1 MVVLLRAVCARHP
14 RCRETRL
21 SGEARMSSPSADSG
35 GELPKTPLDP
45 NRDVAV
51 AITAT
56 NISPG
61 RNCVGVFSKL
71 ETCLNTM
78 FKKPEV

>member
-1 MVVLLRAVCARHP
+1 MVVLLKAVCARHP

-21 SGEARMSSPSADSG
+21 SGEARRSSPSTDSG
-35 GELPKTPLDP
+35 EAALPKTPLDP
-45 NRDVAV
+45 NRDAAV
-51 AITAT
+51 AII

-71 ETCLNTM
+71 ETCINTM